1 MSKNKTIHVQGTE
14 ITVFQGEQA
23 DYISLTDIAKHKD
36 ASNTDVVCY
45 LMTTPNDDT
54 TLLNLLDKAEQLASE
69 FQGGYSG
76 QFLSAEEFHTALS
89 ENISKLK
96 QGDRTQLDRLHLWFL
111 PTSCWDDFVG
121 KDGQDLANEI
131 SGLLSKLT
139 KA

>member
-1 MSKNKTIHVQGTE
+1 
-14 ITVFQGEQA
+14 
-23 DYISLTDIAKHKD
+23 
-36 ASNTDVVCY
+36 
-45 LMTTPNDDT
+45 MTTPNDDT
-54 TLLNLLDKAEQLASE
+54 TLLNLLDKAEQLASK

-76 QFLSAEEFHTALS
+76 QFLSAVEFHTALS
-89 ENISKLK
+89 ESISKLK
-96 QGDRTQLDRLHLWFL
+96 QGDRIQLDRLHVWFL